1 VTVEDTHPEDIKFS
15 YLTKFESEIRR
26 FDTVM
31 DLIQKFM
38 PDDCKVWDR
47 IAVVR
52 DEVFKLQQQLRGV
65 EIEVFAAPWI
75 DQIKLVSLTTHQLT
89 YFGTDGRKMSNTM
102 LKVRTQLRND
112 YHSAEYSKGLCILL
126 S

>member
-1 VTVEDTHPEDIKFS
+1 MTTEATDAKNIKFS
-15 YLTKFESEIRR
+15 YLTKLESEIRR

-38 PDDCKVWDR
+38 PDDWKVWDR

-52 DEVFKLQQQLRGV
+52 DAVFKLQQQLRGV

-75 DQIKLVSLTTHQLT
+75 DPEDIGFPYGSPGDIFWDRQKEEDVE
-89 YFGTDGRKMSNTM
+89 YF
-102 LKVRTQLRND
+102 
-112 YHSAEYSKGLCILL
+112 AEGEDPTKTEDEEEV
-126 S
+126 

>member
-1 VTVEDTHPEDIKFS
+1 MTIEATDPANIRSS

-52 DEVFKLQQQLRGV
+52 DAVFKPQQQLHGV

-75 DQIKLVSLTTHQLT
+75 DPEDIGFPYESPGDI
-89 YFGTDGRKMSNTM
+89 FWDGREEY
-102 LKVRTQLRND
+102 VE
-112 YHSAEYSKGLCILL
+112 YYAEREDPTNREDEEV
-126 S
+126 

>member
-1 VTVEDTHPEDIKFS
+1 VTVEDTDPEDIKFS

-52 DEVFKLQQQLRGV
+52 DAVFKLQQQLRGV

-75 DQIKLVSLTTHQLT
+75 DPDQIGFHYESPADI
-89 YFGTDGRKMSNTM
+89 FWDR
-102 LKVRTQLRND
+102 REED
-112 YHSAEYSKGLCILL
+112 PEYYVEGEDPMKES
-126 S
+126 

>member
-1 VTVEDTHPEDIKFS
+1 MTTEATDLANIKFS
-15 YLTKFESEIRR
+15 YRTKLESEIRR

-38 PDDCKVWDR
+38 PDDSKVWDR

-52 DEVFKLQQQLRGV
+52 DAVFKLQQQLRGV

-75 DQIKLVSLTTHQLT
+75 DPDQIGFPYESPVDIFWNRWEEDPE
-89 YFGTDGRKMSNTM
+89 Y
-102 LKVRTQLRND
+102 
-112 YHSAEYSKGLCILL
+112 YAEGEDPTKES
-126 S
+126 

>member
-1 VTVEDTHPEDIKFS
+1 MIVEDTDPEDIKFS

-52 DEVFKLQQQLRGV
+52 DAVFKLQQQLHGV
-65 EIEVFAAPWI
+65 EIEVFGAPWI
-75 DQIKLVSLTTHQLT
+75 DPEDVGFPYESPGDIFWDRWEEDVG
-89 YFGTDGRKMSNTM
+89 Y
-102 LKVRTQLRND
+102 
-112 YHSAEYSKGLCILL
+112 YAEGGEDPTKREDQEV
-126 S
+126 

>member
-1 VTVEDTHPEDIKFS
+1 MTIEATDATNIKFS

-38 PDDCKVWDR
+38 PDDWKVWDR
-47 IAVVR
+47 MAVVR
-52 DEVFKLQQQLRGV
+52 DAVFKLQQQLRGV

-75 DQIKLVSLTTHQLT
+75 DPEDIGFPYESPGDIFWDRRREDIE
-89 YFGTDGRKMSNTM
+89 YN
-102 LKVRTQLRND
+102 
-112 YHSAEYSKGLCILL
+112 AEGEDSTKRED
-126 S
+126 

>member
-1 VTVEDTHPEDIKFS
+1 VTTEATDATNIKFS

-26 FDTVM
+26 FDTEM

-38 PDDCKVWDR
+38 PDDWKVWDH

-52 DEVFKLQQQLRGV
+52 DAVFKLQQQLRGV

-75 DQIKLVSLTTHQLT
+75 DPEDIGFPYESPRDI
-89 YFGTDGRKMSNTM
+89 FWDRRKE
-102 LKVRTQLRND
+102 D
-112 YHSAEYSKGLCILL
+112 PEYYAEGEEPTKES
-126 S
+126 

>member
-1 VTVEDTHPEDIKFS
+1 MTIEATDATNIKLS

-38 PDDCKVWDR
+38 PDDWKVWDR

-52 DEVFKLQQQLRGV
+52 DAMFKLQQQLRGV

-75 DQIKLVSLTTHQLT
+75 DPEDIGFPYESPGDI
-89 YFGTDGRKMSNTM
+89 FWDRRK
-102 LKVRTQLRND
+102 REEEEEND
-112 YHSAEYSKGLCILL
+112 LEEK
-126 S
+126 

>member
-1 VTVEDTHPEDIKFS
+1 VTIETTDAKNIKFS

-38 PDDCKVWDR
+38 PNDCKVRNR

-52 DEVFKLQQQLRGV
+52 DEAFKLQQQLRRV

-75 DQIKLVSLTTHQLT
+75 DPEDIGFPHESPSDIFWNRRMKEEEDEEDDLEE
-89 YFGTDGRKMSNTM
+89 K
-102 LKVRTQLRND
+102 
-112 YHSAEYSKGLCILL
+112 
-126 S
+126 

>member
-1 VTVEDTHPEDIKFS
+1 VTIEATDATNIKFS

-38 PDDCKVWDR
+38 PDDWKVWGPM
-47 IAVVR
+47 AVVR
-52 DEVFKLQQQLRGV
+52 DAVFKLQQQLRGV

-75 DQIKLVSLTTHQLT
+75 DPDQIGFHYESPADI
-89 YFGTDGRKMSNTM
+89 FWDR
-102 LKVRTQLRND
+102 REED
-112 YHSAEYSKGLCILL
+112 PEYYVEGEDPMKES
-126 S
+126 

>member
-1 VTVEDTHPEDIKFS
+1 VTTEFTDPANIKFS

-38 PDDCKVWDR
+38 PDDCKVCDR

-52 DEVFKLQQQLRGV
+52 DAVFKLQQQLHGV

-75 DQIKLVSLTTHQLT
+75 DPEDIGFPYESPDDI
-89 YFGTDGRKMSNTM
+89 YWDRRKED
-102 LKVRTQLRND
+102 VEHYED
-112 YHSAEYSKGLCILL
+112 EEV
-126 S
+126 

>member
-1 VTVEDTHPEDIKFS
+1 MTIEATDATNIKFS

-38 PDDCKVWDR
+38 PDDWKVWGPM
-47 IAVVR
+47 AVVR
-52 DEVFKLQQQLRGV
+52 DAVFKLQQQQLHGV

-75 DQIKLVSLTTHQLT
+75 DPENIGFPYESPDDV
-89 YFGTDGRKMSNTM
+89 FWDRRKQEEEEDD
-102 LKVRTQLRND
+102 LEEK
-112 YHSAEYSKGLCILL
+112 
-126 S
+126 

>member
-1 VTVEDTHPEDIKFS
+1 VTIEAADPANIKFP

-26 FDTVM
+26 FDAVM

-52 DEVFKLQQQLRGV
+52 DAVFKLQQQLHGV

-75 DQIKLVSLTTHQLT
+75 DPEDIEFPYESPGDIFWDRRVKDIE
-89 YFGTDGRKMSNTM
+89 Y
-102 LKVRTQLRND
+102 
-112 YHSAEYSKGLCILL
+112 YAEGEDPTKREDQEV
-126 S
+126 